1 MLYPKIVIKIGTNTI
16 QTNSHLNEEIM
27 FDLAQQ
33 IYRLKIMGHKVILV
47 SSGAIACGKR
57 YLSNLPSWEQKIGLQ
72 ALACLG
78 QPDLINMWKM
88 IFSQFGIVVG
98 QLLYENYDFLEN
110 NENYLSTQVCL
121 EELLSL
127 NFLPVVNENDAV
139 TRTEIN
145 EMRSFGDN
153 CQLALCVAKM
163 IGANLNIMLTNVD
176 GYLDQNGQV
185 IPEIENVDYYYG
197 KTLNQSKSANG
208 TGGIIAH
215 LKAAQNAQQNNI
227 TTIIANGNRKNI
239 LLDIVQSLQ
248 CFDYQRRHPFT
259 IIRPLKS

>member
-1 MLYPKIVIKIGTNTI
+1 MFYPKIVIKIGTSTI
-16 QTNSHLNEEIM
+16 QSNNHLNENIM
-27 FDLAQQ
+27 IDLAQQ
-33 IYRLKIMGHKVILV
+33 IHYLKIVGHKIVLV
-47 SSGAIACGKR
+47 SSGAIACGKH
-57 YLSNLPSWEQKIGLQ
+57 YISNLPSWEQKIGLQ

-78 QPDLINMWKM
+78 QPDLINKWKI
-88 IFSQFGIVVG
+88 IFSQLGVVVG

-110 NENYLSTQVCL
+110 NKNYRSTQVCL
-121 EELLSL
+121 EDLLGL
-127 NFLPVVNENDAV
+127 NFLPIVNENDAV
-139 TRTEIN
+139 TRSEIN

-163 IGANLNIMLTNVD
+163 IGANLNIMLTSVD
-176 GYLDQNGQV
+176 GYLDQNNQV
-185 IPEIENVDYYYG
+185 IPEIENVACYYN
-197 KTLNQSKSANG
+197 KASNQPKSAEG

-248 CFDYQRRHPFT
+248 CSDYQKQHPFT